1 MTEKAKQNLAASAYM
16 ALVGLQ
22 TYAQGRDRVYTLATS
37 QHFRD
42 AWATLD
48 LHIAGID
55 ILDDPADWLDLF
67 DLIAEVKL
75 EIEGA

>member
-1 MTEKAKQNLAASAYM
+1 MTEKAKQNLATSADM

-22 TYAQGRDRVYTLATS
+22 TYARAWSKMYTLATS

-48 LHIAGID
+48 LHNAGID